1 MVPQLVQSV
10 VLDNPIYI
18 VCDRGTARSRLQVFT
33 PNGKFIRVIPIPTVD
48 IVSGLT
54 GTQDRKIILSDSI
67 RGDIIVLNE
76 FGEQLFFFNSI
87 GVEEP
92 GDVAVHNNHYYVC
105 DFRGHAIG
113 VFNQYGDLVRKIG
126 TEHSGGFLNYPNG
139 IDISNDGEILVGDSH
154 GNQFNLNIFKSDT
167 GKLISS
173 FRCPNLKVSGCVG
186 LKCTQDGWLVTL
198 SKKFSSVLIM
208 DTVLIRVDD

>member
-1 MVPQLVQSV
+1 MDKTLTQKNLNLVRWFGEEEKMDSPLGFCLGIENQLLVTDTGNNRV
-10 VLDNPIYI
+10 VIFDIT
-18 VCDRGTARSRLQVFT
+18 TA
-33 PNGKFIRVIPIPTVD
+33 K
-48 IVSGLT
+48 
-54 GTQDRKIILSDSI
+54 
-67 RGDIIVLNE
+67 